1 MKLGVNA
8 RLAPLLVGL
17 VLGSAAPTPAAPA
30 VTLTNQLATAASPYL
45 RGAAKQPVAWYPW
58 GDEAFRLAKALDR
71 PILLDI
77 GAVWC
82 HWCHVMDEETYG
94 DAEVARLINAHFVA
108 IKVDRDERPDIDARY
123 QRTVQ
128 ALVGQGGWPL
138 TVFLT
143 PDGHAFHGGGTF
155 FPDDRFGRPSFKKLL
170 PAIAEAYRE
179 RRDRV
184 VALAG
189 RLQRFLAEAHASSL
203 RTAALSP
210 GLVKNVAQALARFFD
225 PVHGGF
231 GQGPKFPAGASL
243 DLALRLYAE
252 DGDQHML
259 RIATVTLDHMARGGV
274 RDHLGGGFHR
284 YAVDREWR
292 VPHFE
297 KLDYDNAQLLLNYLG
312 AYQAT
317 QEERYRKVAEGII
330 GYVDRV
336 MSDRQRG
343 GFYAHQDADMGPG
356 DDGGYYTWTLE
367 EVRAALPKD
376 EAEVIA
382 RYYGIEKIGDM
393 RDAPGRNVLA
403 VARAPEDI
411 ARELKLPD
419 NRVMALIRSGT
430 RRLLDA
436 RSRRTTPYV
445 DRTIFADRNGMMTS
459 AYFEAY
465 KVLGREDTKAFGLK
479 TLEFVLTHLRVT
491 DGGLFHAFSDGAARV
506 PGLLGDYVWV
516 AKSALDAFQ
525 VTGELRYLITAREL
539 MDQALQRLWDPKGG
553 GFFDLQPQSGAAG
566 LLGHPVKSI
575 EDTSAPSTNAVAA
588 RVLDELAYLTN
599 VQTYRQR
606 AEQLLTAF
614 AGGVSDSGRFVAT
627 YGLAVDLH
635 LRPPAHAVI
644 IGSVS
649 DPRTRALWG
658 AALAAFRPGKIVA
671 AYDPGRVK
679 LADLPP
685 PVAAAMKNSQAAGAP
700 QAFVCVATA
709 CSLPTSDPSV
719 AGALVTD
726 FERRSTKASD
736 QSGDVR

>member
-143 PDGHAFHGGGTF
+143 PAGHAFHGGGTF

-479 TLEFVLTHLRVT
+479 
-491 DGGLFHAFSDGAARV
+491 S
-506 PGLLGDYVWV
+506 
-516 AKSALDAFQ
+516 
-525 VTGELRYLITAREL
+525 
-539 MDQALQRLWDPKGG
+539 
-553 GFFDLQPQSGAAG
+553 
-566 LLGHPVKSI
+566 
-575 EDTSAPSTNAVAA
+575 
-588 RVLDELAYLTN
+588 LDELAYLTN

-726 FERRSTKASD
+726 FERHSTKS
-736 QSGDVR
+736 Q